1 MPSIMPDE
9 FCMNITKYEKITTTD
24 FSVDCL
30 FPHPAPPIGTKLIE
44 DSWLD
49 SDFSL
54 GKLTGLRILRITF
67 PIGCNPFLRVAM
79 FLC

>member
-1 MPSIMPDE
+1 M
-9 FCMNITKYEKITTTD
+9 
-24 FSVDCL
+24 VCL

-67 PIGCNPFLRVAM
+67 PIVCNPFLRVAKL
-79 FLC
+79 LC

>member
-1 MPSIMPDE
+1 MI
-9 FCMNITKYEKITTTD
+9 FKFTTSD
-24 FSVDCL
+24 FSVACL
-30 FPHPAPPIGTKLIE
+30 FPHPAPPIGTRLIE

-54 GKLTGLRILRITF
+54 GKLTGLRTLRITF
-67 PIGCNPFLRVAM
+67 PIDCKPFLRGTI

>member
-1 MPSIMPDE
+1 MK
-9 FCMNITKYEKITTTD
+9 KYTTSD
-24 FSVDCL
+24 FSVTCL

-54 GKLTGLRILRITF
+54 GKLTGLRTLRMTF
-67 PIGCNPFLRVAM
+67 PSGCNPFLRGAM
-79 FLC
+79 LL